1 MEPQDYWDREPSE
14 EEGLDVEEL
23 RKTIYNEF
31 MEDLA
36 IAAGIA
42 SSFPPDWQ
50 LQILLNIM
58 KDI

>member
-1 MEPQDYWDREPSE
+1 MEPQDYWDKEPTE
-14 EEGLDVEEL
+14 EKGIDVDEL
-23 RKTIYNEF
+23 RKSIHDEF
-31 MEDLA
+31 MENLV
-36 IAAGIA
+36 IAANMA